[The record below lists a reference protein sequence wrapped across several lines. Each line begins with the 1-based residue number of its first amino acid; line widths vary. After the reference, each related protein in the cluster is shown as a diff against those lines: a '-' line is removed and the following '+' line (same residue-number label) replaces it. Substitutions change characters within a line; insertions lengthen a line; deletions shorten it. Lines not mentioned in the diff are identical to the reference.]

1 MEEISKKEKKKK
13 KKKKNSVRE
22 LKIMIYQLYYLPAS
36 IIGIQKQ
43 LSEIGLKFL

>member
-1 MEEISKKEKKKK
+1 MEKI
-13 KKKKNSVRE
+13 KKNKNKKLVRE

-36 IIGIQKQ
+36 IVGIQKQ